1 MRFESDFDIPYGHK
15 EDLWTLDIT
24 GMSSLRP
31 DINKD
36 TCNECGTCY
45 LYCPTG
51 SILFNENGI
60 NIIHKYCKGC
70 GICVKECPVKALSMV
85 EIRED

>member
-15 EDLWTLDIT
+15 KRLWTLDIK

-31 DINKD
+31 NINKE

-51 SILFNENGI
+51 AIVFDDSGI
-60 NIIHKYCKGC
+60 QVVSEFCKGC
-70 GICVKECPVKALSMV
+70 GICAKECPFTAILMM
-85 EIRED
+85 EIREE